1 MFLDVSYLRELAHRC
16 VRLAHSCPDRKIS
29 HELEA
34 IAAELMDKAAE
45 ITTSLSEVASV
56 SVETPPERLS
66 SQVAQWQP
74 ISTAPKGPSGKAVYV
89 LGYCPGEGLSPT
101 GCVSVVWWE
110 ENSLKWFAEFDRAN
124 GVHPTHW
131 HPLPEPPIFVP
142 KT

>member
-29 HELEA
+29 HGLEA

-45 ITTSLSEVASV
+45 IATSLSEVASV
-56 SVETPPERLS
+56 SVETPLGRLS

-74 ISTAPKGPSGKAVYV
+74 ITTAPKGSSGKAVYV
-89 LGYCPGEGLSPT
+89 LGYCPGEGLSSA

-110 ENSLKWFAEFDRAN
+110 
-124 GVHPTHW
+124 
-131 HPLPEPPIFVP
+131 
-142 KT
+142 